1 MCVTMCINMCIVM
14 CIDVCSYTF
23 IEMLLNIHIFVSLQ
37 GMTELEENTQEET
50 EGPFRHIEES
60 ITRNERT
67 IQSNHTLYVQN
78 SSLEANN
85 GLSKINS
92 KFDLS
97 PNLKI
102 SYSKSVNN
110 KQELGP
116 VNDIAVST
124 SIDDD
129 DESKI

>member
-1 MCVTMCINMCIVM
+1 MCIVM

-85 GLSKINS
+85 GLSKTNS

-116 VNDIAVST
+116 VNDIVVST